1 MTMATTTPEP
11 TGDVNPVSLD
21 TILAGDIPA
30 LLVHK
35 SYQYAKRVP
44 EALHYI
50 NELYSPGLGLGLV
63 VPLHNHKGS
72 SVEQFVA
79 QCGHAP
85 MIIVDP
91 ELHYS
96 STSAWESRTDANA
109 DWAELMNAP
118 QKPKARWVK
127 LALDIQRDLGAT
139 VALSASGWVDAV
151 DGSKSMARAMTFV
164 AESRTYVGSGEPM
177 MVNLT
182 FDWRWLVDEDL
193 RATLL
198 QEIVESNESLWY
210 LRFYWPE
217 VPVRYGQ
224 LIDAAILAG
233 YRELSELCALE
244 DKQLFLPN
252 SGLTGWV
259 ATALGATGFSTGQA
273 WPEQAFARQR
283 IMGGKKGQRPSPRIP
298 RYFDSQLLHTIEY
311 SEFQRLSEFED
322 HEELVT
328 PFSLEIEEE
337 GHSHELGGLHYLMA
351 VADLQSTL
359 RGKRSQAKAAR
370 EVRAAAKFIADLRR
384 ADQPAGLNRPLHL
397 VSWRDILA

>member
-1 MTMATTTPEP
+1 
-11 TGDVNPVSLD
+11 
-21 TILAGDIPA
+21 
-30 LLVHK
+30 
-35 SYQYAKRVP
+35 
-44 EALHYI
+44 
-50 NELYSPGLGLGLV
+50 
-63 VPLHNHKGS
+63 
-72 SVEQFVA
+72 
-79 QCGHAP
+79 

-96 STSAWESRTDANA
+96 STSAWEGRTEPNA
-109 DWAELMNAP
+109 DWAELMDAP
-118 QKPKARWVK
+118 KKPKPRWVK
-127 LALDIQRDLGAT
+127 LTLDIQRDLGAT
-139 VALSASGWVDAV
+139 VALSATGWVDAV
-151 DGSKSMARAMTFV
+151 DGTKSIARAMNFA
-164 AESRTYVGSGEPM
+164 AESRAYLGSGVPM

-198 QEIVESNESLWY
+198 QEIVESNEPHWY

-224 LIDAAILAG
+224 LVDAAILAG
-233 YRELSELCALE
+233 YRELSGLCALE

-283 IMGGKKGQRPSPRIP
+283 IMGGRKGQRPPPRIP

-311 SEFQRLSEFED
+311 SEFQRLAEFED
-322 HEELVT
+322 HEEHVT
-328 PFSLEIEEE
+328 PYSLEIEEE
-337 GHSHELGGLHYLMA
+337 GHTHELGGLHYLVA

-359 RGKRSQAKAAR
+359 KGKRSQAKAAR
-370 EVRAAAKFIADLRR
+370 EVRTAAKFITDLRR

-397 VSWRDILA
+397 APWGDVLA